1 MIILSISLKEKLFK
15 GPPFIVERARG
26 SNALKAGYTEED
38 KLYVSIDQARYDLEV
53 AVRTFNELTDDKA
66 VDYASYNLLA
76 ARARYS
82 YLLKLAKEKSLSL

>member
-1 MIILSISLKEKLFK
+1 M
-15 GPPFIVERARG
+15 
-26 SNALKAGYTEED
+26 KAGYTEED

-82 YLLKLAKEKSLSL
+82 YLLKLAKEKNLSL